1 VKTIIQKLSVAGFEI
16 GFHPSY
22 RTMDDPVLLARE
34 KENFDAVVGP
44 GKHGARQHY
53 LRFRVPDSWR
63 NLERLG
69 FAYDSTLGF
78 ADHEGFRAGTC
89 RRFRPF
95 DVQFDRSL
103 ELWELPLIVMDAT
116 LNRYRGL
123 TPMQGKERILELA
136 RRCMSVGGTL
146 TLLWHNSSFNDSW
159 GPWGQMYSEV
169 LKDLSDMVSS
179 LA

>member
-1 VKTIIQKLSVAGFEI
+1 MPLSVQANMVRVSTTFAFVCRTAGAI
-16 GFHPSY
+16 WSGW
-22 RTMDDPVLLARE
+22 VLRMTRPWGLQITKA
-34 KENFDAVVGP
+34 
-44 GKHGARQHY
+44 
-53 LRFRVPDSWR
+53 S
-63 NLERLG
+63 
-69 FAYDSTLGF
+69 
-78 ADHEGFRAGTC
+78 TC